1 MTIGITKF
9 ESFGK
14 FKNFSS
20 STPIEFGHLTLI
32 YSPNAGGKSTG
43 STMLRSVGANL
54 PGLMTGRHKLGTKNP
69 IEVGLTIDG
78 TKKVTFKNGEWSHAI
93 PGIDV
98 FDDRYIADNVFA
110 GLVVSGQQR
119 YNLLEL
125 FLAEKVIK
133 FNQQLAECNANLK
146 KLQDQLLEFNHK
158 IPMVARPGLTVE
170 EFVKI
175 SPESELDQ
183 PSTKDISV
191 IESTDSEV
199 SPSHNTQ
206 QEVMRNRRNPHY
218 SRLCKDY
225 LKTASEILN
234 TEKQMER
241 VRRKI
246 IVLKQRELPKYYK
259 RINEIL
265 EDVSADFKIVAVE
278 DEKSVAANHIDY
290 YLQINKQNIPIDAD
304 EGNHQFE
311 NTLSAGDR
319 NTLAMTFFIA
329 KLEVDGNLKNK
340 IIVFDDPIASLD
352 TNRVHF
358 LQNAIARLAPK
369 VKAIIIF
376 SHSKPYLRGIYRAC
390 QEINN
395 KVGYEL
401 KRSTNNETIFCKWDV
416 KRDLILD
423 FNRWVNRIENFVAD
437 GSSEDKNQVSLDLRM
452 VLETYCQV
460 HFSRDFTGG
469 NLLGGFF
476 DTLKKKIRVEKRKI
490 KRANGKK
497 KNNEKVSNEV
507 IIKTPVPISE
517 SKVELLG
524 ELIRYANPFHH
535 SVRDTIDGKDIDE
548 QELNTNCKKLL
559 KFMDL
564 FDENAAA

>member
-1 MTIGITKF
+1 
-9 ESFGK
+9 
-14 FKNFSS
+14 
-20 STPIEFGHLTLI
+20 
-32 YSPNAGGKSTG
+32 
-43 STMLRSVGANL
+43 
-54 PGLMTGRHKLGTKNP
+54 
-69 IEVGLTIDG
+69 
-78 TKKVTFKNGEWSHAI
+78 
-93 PGIDV
+93 
-98 FDDRYIADNVFA
+98 
-110 GLVVSGQQR
+110 
-119 YNLLEL
+119 
-125 FLAEKVIK
+125 
-133 FNQQLAECNANLK
+133 
-146 KLQDQLLEFNHK
+146 
-158 IPMVARPGLTVE
+158 
-170 EFVKI
+170 
-175 SPESELDQ
+175 
-183 PSTKDISV
+183 
-191 IESTDSEV
+191 
-199 SPSHNTQ
+199 
-206 QEVMRNRRNPHY
+206 MRNRRDPHF
-218 SRLCKDY
+218 SALCKDY
-225 LKTASEILN
+225 LKTTTEIFN
-234 TEKQMER
+234 TEKEMEKI
-241 VRRKI
+241 RRKI

-265 EDVSADFKIVAVE
+265 EEISADFKIVAVKNKE
-278 DEKSVAANHIDY
+278 SVVANHIDY
-290 YLQINKQNIPIDAD
+290 YLQINKQNIPIDAKI
-304 EGNHQFE
+304 GNHQFE

-319 NTLAMTFFIA
+319 NTLAMTFFLA

-390 QEINN
+390 QTINN

-460 HFSRDFTGG
+460 HFGRDFTDG
-469 NLLGGFF
+469 NLLGGFL
-476 DTLKKKIRVEKRKI
+476 DSLKKKIRVEKRKM
-490 KRANGKK
+490 KRANNKK